1 MADRSEELRSK
12 AARCLALA
20 QTTADPEAR
29 AKLVLMAQSLFDLAN
44 RPGIDFDARVQ
55 GFNDQQMTNDS
66 VPKPVQKQPVVQQQQ
81 QPQPKHDED

>member
-29 AKLVLMAQSLFDLAN
+29 AKLDREKVHARSGPDSSSYTHGRD
-44 RPGIDFDARVQ
+44 RP
-55 GFNDQQMTNDS
+55 
-66 VPKPVQKQPVVQQQQ
+66 
-81 QPQPKHDED
+81 